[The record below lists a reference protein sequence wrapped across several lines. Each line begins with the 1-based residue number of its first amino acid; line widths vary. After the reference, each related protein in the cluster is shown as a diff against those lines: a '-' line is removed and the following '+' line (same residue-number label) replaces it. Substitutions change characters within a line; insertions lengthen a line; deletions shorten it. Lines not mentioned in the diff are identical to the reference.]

1 MEARAPLQFSSNIA
15 DKVRVLHREM
25 KATALDKWRASVA
38 LISVL
43 IAVALLLVA
52 KPASATEGL
61 EISLIAEVRQEVE
74 VSPGR
79 RVARLV
85 PAQVLRQGQ
94 EIFYTVRI
102 RNTAATPAQNVEV
115 VQRIPQNTS
124 YVAHSAG
131 GPGAEIAVSADG
143 LTFSREGAVI
153 ITEQSTLARS
163 ADDASR
169 LTRPATARDYTHIR
183 WRLRN
188 PLAPG
193 AVALAR
199 FRAVFL

>member
-1 MEARAPLQFSSNIA
+1 MFSSVI
-15 DKVRVLHREM
+15 RR
-25 KATALDKWRASVA
+25 TALDIRAGRW
-38 LISVL
+38 
-43 IAVALLLVA
+43 LLLFAILSCSVVA
-52 KPASATEGL
+52 QANDGL
-61 EISLIAEVRQEVE
+61 EISLVAEVRQEVE

-94 EIFYTVRI
+94 EIYYTVRI
-102 RNTAATPAQNVEV
+102 RNTATVPAENVEV

-124 YVAHSAG
+124 YVQGSAS
-131 GPGAEIAVSADG
+131 GPGAQISVSVDGVTFGKEGELMYTDQSAAALVQANAD
-143 LTFSREGAVI
+143 
-153 ITEQSTLARS
+153 RS
-163 ADDASR
+163 A

>member
-1 MEARAPLQFSSNIA
+1 MRTWKAACRL
-15 DKVRVLHREM
+15 RLVLLSGTRS
-25 KATALDKWRASVA
+25 TALDICMHRTLRILVLFFCGLATAQVARAND
-38 LISVL
+38 
-43 IAVALLLVA
+43 
-52 KPASATEGL
+52 GL
-61 EISLIAEVRQEVE
+61 EISLIAEVRQEIE
-74 VSPGR
+74 VSPGK

-94 EIFYTVRI
+94 EIYYTVRI
-102 RNTAATPAQNVEV
+102 RNTAAVPAENVEV

-124 YVAHSAG
+124 YVAGSAA
-131 GPGAEIAVSADG
+131 GPGAQISVSADG
-143 LTFSREGAVI
+143 GVTFGREGEVMFTDLSAVALM
-153 ITEQSTLARS
+153 QSNVLDRS
-163 ADDASR
+163 A
-169 LTRPATARDYTHIR
+169 LTRPATARDYTHLR